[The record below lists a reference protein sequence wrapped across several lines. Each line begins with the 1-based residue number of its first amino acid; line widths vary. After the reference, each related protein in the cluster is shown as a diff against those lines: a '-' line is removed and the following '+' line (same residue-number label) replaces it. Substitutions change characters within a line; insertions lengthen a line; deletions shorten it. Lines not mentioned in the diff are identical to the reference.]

1 MMTAKAKR
9 NTGLVIAVA
18 AVVASAFINLAAAS
32 SAKETAASA
41 QDTAQVKEVQLR
53 DLGQKTDQ
61 CVQGGASTDSPACIQ
76 AAAKAKEVQAQP
88 PTIINVPRRT
98 DAEVKALIEQTIR
111 DHPELVPRG
120 PKGDTYVLT
129 DADKQ
134 AIADMVLGKV
144 PVPKNGIDGKDAV
157 VDYDKIVKAVVALI
171 PVPKNGVDGQSP
183 PCLNTPQQCV
193 GDTGADGRGLDPARP
208 PQFVRLEGG
217 QCVLRFFYTK
227 APDSTD
233 TPAGTF
239 ACGV

>member
-1 MMTAKAKR
+1 MTRRAKR
-9 NTGLVIAVA
+9 NAGLVTIVA
-18 AVVASAFINLAAAS
+18 AVVASSLINLA
-32 SAKETAASA
+32 SATTAR
-41 QDTAQVKEVQLR
+41 DTADVKEVQLR
-53 DLGQKTDQ
+53 DLGQKTDE
-61 CVQGGASTDSPACIQ
+61 CVTSSTSTDTPACAK

-88 PTIINVPRRT
+88 VVVNVPRRT

-111 DHPELVPRG
+111 EHPDLVPRG
-120 PKGDTYVLT
+120 PAGQDYVLT

-144 PVPKNGIDGKDAV
+144 PVPKNGDKGEPGKDAV
-157 VDYDKIVKAVVALI
+157 VDYDKIVKAVLALI
-171 PVPKNGVDGQSP
+171 PVPKDGVDGQTP
-183 PCLNTPQQCV
+183 ECLSTPQRCV
-193 GDTGADGRGLDPARP
+193 GDTGPEGRGLDPARP

-239 ACGV
+239 ACGA

>member
-1 MMTAKAKR
+1 MTTRSARRSIGLTVAVGALVACTAI
-9 NTGLVIAVA
+9 NATGWASTST
-18 AVVASAFINLAAAS
+18 VVG
-32 SAKETAASA
+32 A
-41 QDTAQVKEVQLR
+41 QQVQLQ
-53 DLGQKTDQ
+53 DLGQKTDE
-61 CVQGGASTDSPACIQ
+61 CVTTSSSTDSPACTKAVQ
-76 AAAKAKEVQAQP
+76 KAKEVQSQP
-88 PTIINVPRRT
+88 VVVQVPRRT

-111 DHPELVPRG
+111 EHPDLVPRG
-120 PKGDTYVLT
+120 PAGEDYMLT

-144 PVPKNGIDGKDAV
+144 PVPKDGKDGEKGDPAV
-157 VDYDKIVKAVVALI
+157 VDYDKIVKAVLALI
-171 PVPKNGVDGQSP
+171 PTPKDGVDGQSP
-183 PCLNTPQQCV
+183 ACLNTPQQCV

-233 TPAGTF
+233 SPAGTF

>member
-1 MMTAKAKR
+1 MTRRAKR
-9 NTGLVIAVA
+9 NAGLVTIVA
-18 AVVASAFINLAAAS
+18 AVVASSLINLA
-32 SAKETAASA
+32 SATTAR
-41 QDTAQVKEVQLR
+41 DTADVKDVQLR
-53 DLGQKTDQ
+53 DLGQKTDE
-61 CVQGGASTDSPACIQ
+61 CVTSSTSTDTPACAK

-88 PTIINVPRRT
+88 VVVNVPRRT

-111 DHPELVPRG
+111 EHPDLVPRG
-120 PKGDTYVLT
+120 PAGQDYVLT

-144 PVPKNGIDGKDAV
+144 PVPKNGDKGEPGKDAV
-157 VDYDKIVKAVVALI
+157 VDYDKIVKAVLALI
-171 PVPKNGVDGQSP
+171 PVPKDGVDGQTP
-183 PCLNTPQQCV
+183 ECLSTPQRCV
-193 GDTGADGRGLDPARP
+193 GDTGPEGRGLDPARP

-239 ACGV
+239 ACGA